1 MPTVVLVRHGRTEAN
16 ASGVLAG
23 WSPGVFLDE
32 EGRKQAEVMA
42 SRLITVPLSHVVSSP
57 LDRTV
62 ETADFLCSGRKV
74 KRSVDEGFGE
84 CRYGDWTG
92 KKLAAL
98 AKEPMWRVVQDHP
111 SAARFPG
118 ADGETLSAMQHR
130 AVSAIR
136 TWNDVVGSDAIYAVV
151 SHGDVIKAILADALG
166 MHLDSFQ
173 RICVDPCSISI
184 VSYTPTR
191 PFVHRMNDTSQ
202 DPITWKLPSKRK
214 RRSSDATVG
223 GGVGGGK

>member
-1 MPTVVLVRHGRTEAN
+1 MATVVLVRHGRTEAN

-32 EGRKQAEVMA
+32 EGRKQAEVVA
-42 SRLITVPLSHVVSSP
+42 RRLVDVPFAHVVSSP

-62 ETADFLCSGRKV
+62 ETADFLCAGRKV

-84 CRYGDWTG
+84 CKYGDWTG
-92 KKLAAL
+92 KKLATL
-98 AKEPMWRVVQDHP
+98 AKDPMWRVVQEHP

-118 ADGETLSAMQHR
+118 PDGETLAGMQHR

-136 TWNDVVGSDAIYAVV
+136 TWNEVLGADAVYAVV

-184 VSYTPTR
+184 ISYTPTR
-191 PFVHRMNDTSQ
+191 PFVQRMNDTSQ
-202 DPITWKLPSKRK
+202 DPITWKATSKRK
-214 RRSSDATVG
+214 RRSSDAAVG
-223 GGVGGGK
+223 GGAGGGK